1 MEQIIN
7 QIKEYVP
14 FAQLLSTIIAAVS
27 VGFAAFG
34 IFKTLRNNQRQTN
47 SQIFLDCVKRYE
59 KILEAFPPK
68 VWLNRF
74 NPIADVTE
82 EVAGQTTMAVL
93 RYLNL
98 CSEEFYLKK
107 QGYFSEYG
115 IGGIWEEVLQDNL
128 STPLFVREWENLRV
142 EFKFDK
148 EFTDYVDSVQRKVIE
163 SLPAKTINLTL
174 TNNEQIPAKQIDELS
189 K

>member
-1 MEQIIN
+1 LRELKRRAEDDDTPNNSMDVRAKQRLCFHVAWLLLAGLVAVSPHVISTVSRSYAKISMEQIIN

-82 EVAGQTTMAVL
+82 EVAGQTTAL
-93 RYLNL
+93 L
-98 CSEEFYLKK
+98 LK
-107 QGYFSEYG
+107 
-115 IGGIWEEVLQDNL
+115 
-128 STPLFVREWENLRV
+128 
-142 EFKFDK
+142 
-148 EFTDYVDSVQRKVIE
+148 
-163 SLPAKTINLTL
+163 
-174 TNNEQIPAKQIDELS
+174 
-189 K
+189 

>member
-1 MEQIIN
+1 
-7 QIKEYVP
+7 
-14 FAQLLSTIIAAVS
+14 
-27 VGFAAFG
+27 
-34 IFKTLRNNQRQTN
+34 
-47 SQIFLDCVKRYE
+47 
-59 KILEAFPPK
+59 
-68 VWLNRF
+68 
-74 NPIADVTE
+74 
-82 EVAGQTTMAVL
+82 MAVL

-174 TNNEQIPAKQIDELS
+174 TNNEQIPVKQIDELS